1 MTDESQPSFPP
12 PTPDPGGFF
21 VGYLPKPTG
30 LMIFSFLIAV
40 IGVGMAVGAG
50 LAWALAQQDPGPGRL
65 VFPAETVTGIMKA
78 YPHPTVHVP
87 PSEKHPEG
95 RAIVLAGQ
103 SKRGVDKKARSLDGK
118 PVTIKGI
125 LTIRDSAVD
134 LIQLSNRAIK
144 PAEDKA
150 IAALGDFAVA
160 DPEAKGRFTLDE
172 EIVDSKCYLGA
183 MKPGEGKVHMACA
196 NLCLIGGVP
205 PLFVVYK
212 EEGDPVYLLLVGP
225 DGKAISDKVL
235 DWTSLYIRASGEVRK
250 QGQMLM
256 FQLEPDSI
264 EVL

>member
-1 MTDESQPSFPP
+1 MTDTNGVSFPEP
-12 PTPDPGGFF
+12 KPDPGSFF

-30 LMIFSFLIAV
+30 LMVFAFVMSV
-40 IGVGMAVGAG
+40 IGIGLVVGAG
-50 LAWALAQQDPGPGRL
+50 LAWALSQQPPGPGRL

-87 PSEKHPEG
+87 PSEKYPEG

-134 LIQLSNRAIK
+134 LIQLSQRAIK
-144 PAEDKA
+144 PASDKDA
-150 IAALGDFAVA
+150 AALGDFAVA
-160 DPEAKGRFTLDE
+160 DPEAKGQFTLDG

-205 PLFVVYK
+205 PLFVVYQ
-212 EEGDPVYLLLVGP
+212 EDGDPVYLLLVGP
-225 DGKAISDKVL
+225 DGKAVSDAVL

-250 QGQMLM
+250 QGQMLL
-256 FQLEPDSI
+256 FQVEPSSI